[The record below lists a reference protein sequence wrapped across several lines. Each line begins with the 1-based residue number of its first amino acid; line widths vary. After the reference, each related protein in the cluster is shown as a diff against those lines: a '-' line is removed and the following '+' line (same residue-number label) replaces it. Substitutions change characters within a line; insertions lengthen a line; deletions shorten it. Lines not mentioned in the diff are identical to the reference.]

1 MHTILKCLRYGLLP
15 LLFATLPL
23 ISGAQTTLASRV
35 PDLIASTQCS
45 ADGRCVRRM
54 QPLQQF
60 ETWQQ
65 TLILHLLAV
74 MPAPAGDDVTK
85 SCSTH
90 GDSVQFVRVCT
101 ISSPQGTC
109 SCIHTHIGGG
119 CVGSLPKCF

>member
-65 TLILHLLAV
+65 TMILHLLAV
-74 MPAPAGDDVTK
+74 MPVPAGDEPTK
-85 SCSTH
+85 SCSIQ
-90 GDSVQFVRVCT
+90 GDNIQFVIVCT
-101 ISSPQGTC
+101 MSSPKGTC

-119 CVGSLPKCF
+119 CVGTPSICY